1 MINPVSRLAMLIFI
15 VAYPLQ
21 ALSEYVFTAPP
32 RESVEK
38 GIEIYSPVTDF
49 LTKVTGEK
57 FVYRH
62 PQSWPEYSRAMKNNE
77 YDLVFDGPHFVSW
90 RVEYLNHDVLA
101 KIAKLHIWR
110 IIVTKDN
117 TTIKT
122 MDDLVGRTICAPKS
136 PNFGML
142 TMMSHFPNPDR
153 EPVHVVT
160 KGWKD
165 GFNGVIQGKCEVAV
179 LPIINHKKFDPLLE
193 KTRTIHTHLPY
204 PNQAF
209 TSSTRITPNL
219 KSKIASSLL
228 SNEGQQAMS
237 KLRDR
242 FAKGEKIVSAVS
254 EEYEGIS
261 MVLKRAENFGST
273 VAKAN

>member
-1 MINPVSRLAMLIFI
+1 MINKISRMAILLFI
-15 VAYPLQ
+15 MAYPLE
-21 ALSEYVFTAPP
+21 ALTDYLFTAPP

-38 GIEIYSPVTDF
+38 GIEIYKPIADF
-49 LTKVTGEK
+49 LTKATGET
-57 FVYRH
+57 FIYRH
-62 PQSWPEYSRAMKNNE
+62 PQSWQEYTRGMKNNE

-90 RVEYLNHDVLA
+90 RVEHIQHDLVA

-110 IIVTKDN
+110 IITTKDN
-117 TTIKT
+117 LSIKN
-122 MDDLVGRTICAPKS
+122 MDDLVGKTICAPKS

-153 EPVHVVT
+153 EPVHIIT

-165 GFNGVIQGKCEVAV
+165 GFNGVVQGKCEAAV
-179 LPIINHKKFDPLLE
+179 LPIINHKKFDPGLV
-193 KTRTIHTHLPY
+193 KTRTVHTHLPY

-209 TSSTRITPNL
+209 TSSNRITPNL
-219 KSKIASSLL
+219 KSKIASELL
-228 SNEGQQAMS
+228 SDQGQQAMS

-242 FAKGEKIVSAVS
+242 FAKGEKIVSAVN

-261 MVLKRAENFGST
+261 MVLKRAENFGT
-273 VAKAN
+273 AVAKAN